1 MSKVSGV
8 RLKQLVKLSKRKE
21 TLLAQIQD
29 IDREMVQL
37 EQQFRE
43 SRTRKNHK
51 ARLTFSRET
60 KRAGKIQ
67 TAPKRTRK
75 QKR

>member
-1 MSKVSGV
+1 VSKVSSA

-21 TLLAQIQD
+21 TLLAQIQN

-43 SRTRKNHK
+43 ARTSKKPN

-60 KRAGKIQ
+60 KKSGN
-67 TAPKRTRK
+67 KRRS
-75 QKR
+75 